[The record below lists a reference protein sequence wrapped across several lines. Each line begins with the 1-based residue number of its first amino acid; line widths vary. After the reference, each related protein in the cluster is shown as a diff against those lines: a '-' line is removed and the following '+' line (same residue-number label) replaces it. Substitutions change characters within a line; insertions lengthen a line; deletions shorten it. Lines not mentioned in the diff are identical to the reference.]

1 MKKSKNIF
9 QKVGSFFSA
18 KLKTV
23 SLTMLP
29 NSGFS
34 GAENLFDSSNLRTFR
49 DSLYLF
55 IGVSMIRETVS
66 SIPLE
71 MYQIKNK
78 EGEVVEIYDDPFL
91 SLLEQPNDLQTQK
104 EFWKL
109 SIAYYLLAGEAFFY
123 LDRTDANAMPT
134 QMINMRPDC
143 VNILFSVGG
152 KEIIGYEY
160 NQTNGQ
166 VLKLRVEDV
175 LHIKNID
182 PVDPI
187 RGVGVIRPATQRIV
201 TEKEASK
208 HQGNTFKTQ
217 GRPDIVVFSE
227 NDLTDEAIEEAQEKW
242 QKKFGG
248 DKGAQLGMFGSGVK
262 SLQVLGVSPKEMD
275 FMATMNF
282 LRDDIL
288 AALHIPKAMI
298 TSDDVNLANSKT
310 ARINYIKEA
319 CLPVLDTFLDV
330 INNKFLNNLDQ
341 DRFVTYENPVNEDR
355 EMLLKEA
362 TELKTGGIIT
372 IDEARSLMGYDTI
385 DGGDVLAPNSQPT
398 LQMSMKKLRVK
409 KLARQILKKRNI
421 LVKKFLAI
429 EATTKLLEQQKKV
442 RRERN
447 SILNSPELKE
457 MYIKSYNKNID
468 NKSKT
473 FKDHIDVYNDSFAG
487 RIIKYIEN
495 YGLNSTTFFEVSV
508 EIAEAKKI
516 FNPLMINLYTK
527 IGEETMQN
535 IANGF
540 ASKASEY
547 FFTSE
552 GAKKKLED
560 RSQFFIQ
567 SMLNTDYDE
576 LKTIITQGM
585 KDGAGVDQIGRN
597 IRQYFDDMSVAR
609 AKTIA
614 RTETGRLV
622 SDATN
627 EAYNQSAV
635 VTGKEWLT
643 AGDNK
648 VRDEHRAN
656 AGIIVDKNGTFPS
669 GEHYPGEHTINCR
682 CALAPTV

>member
-9 QKVGSFFSA
+9 QKFGSLFS
-18 KLKTV
+18 KEKSV
-23 SLTMLP
+23 SITMLP
-29 NSGFS
+29 NSGFA

-66 SIPLE
+66 SLPLE
-71 MYQIKNK
+71 MYQITDK
-78 EGEVVEIYDDPFL
+78 EGNTKEVFNDPFL
-91 SLLEQPNDLQTQK
+91 DLLEQPNSLQTQK

-109 SIAYYLLAGEAFFY
+109 SIAYYLLAGEAFWY
-123 LDRTDANAMPT
+123 LDRADANAMPT

-143 VNILFSVGG
+143 VTILFSVDG
-152 KEIIGYEY
+152 KDIIGYEF
-160 NQTNGQ
+160 NQSNGQ

-182 PVDPI
+182 PVDPV

-201 TEKEASK
+201 TEKEAGK

-217 GRPDIVVFSE
+217 GRPDIVVFSDNE
-227 NDLTDEAIEEAQEKW
+227 LTEESIEEAQEKW
-242 QKKFGG
+242 TKKFGG
-248 DKGAQLGMFGSGVK
+248 DKGAQLGMFGAGVK
-262 SLQVLGVSPKEMD
+262 SLQVLNVSPKEMD
-275 FMATMNF
+275 FMNTMIF

-319 CLPVLDTFLDV
+319 CLPVLDTFIDV

-341 DRFVTYENPVNEDR
+341 NRFVTYENPVNEDR

-362 TELKTGGIIT
+362 VELKNAGIIT
-372 IDEARSLMGYDTI
+372 IDEARSLMSYENI
-385 DGGDVLAPNSQPT
+385 EGGDMLSPSAQPT
-398 LQMSMKKLRVK
+398 LQMSMKKAKLK

-429 EATTKLLEQQKKV
+429 EATTKLLEAEKNIK
-442 RRERN
+442 RN
-447 SILNSPELKE
+447 RNPIFNTPELKE
-457 MYIKSYNKNID
+457 MYIRGYNKNID
-468 NKSKT
+468 NKAKT
-473 FKDHIDVYNDSFAG
+473 FKDHIDVYNDGFAG
-487 RIIKYIEN
+487 RIIKYIED
-495 YGLNSTTFFEVSV
+495 YGLNSTSFFEVAV

-516 FNPLMINLYTK
+516 FNPMMINLYSK

-540 ASKASEY
+540 SSKASEY

-552 GAKKKLED
+552 KAKKELEN
-560 RSQFFIQ
+560 RAQFFIG

-576 LKTIITQGM
+576 LKEIITQGM
-585 KDGAGVDQIGRN
+585 KDGAGVAEIGRG

-643 AGDNK
+643 AGDSK
-648 VRDEHRAN
+648 VRDEHMAN
-656 AGIIVDKNGTFPS
+656 AGVVVDKNGTFPS
-669 GEHYPGEHTINCR
+669 GEQYPGQHSINCR